1 MSHKDRRAYM
11 PEQTESKT
19 RESPR
24 INIKAHLS
32 ATQRKAVLEKPHLG
46 SAAARSDLAGSPPA
60 LSQGRL
66 PMFPYQEMVGTDLSK
81 QYMEEEEESPSQ
93 HTPQVK
99 KKRAEGRYFCS
110 IRIRSV

>member
-1 MSHKDRRAYM
+1 
-11 PEQTESKT
+11 
-19 RESPR
+19 
-24 INIKAHLS
+24 
-32 ATQRKAVLEKPHLG
+32 
-46 SAAARSDLAGSPPA
+46 
-60 LSQGRL
+60 
-66 PMFPYQEMVGTDLSK
+66 MFPYQEMVGTDLSK